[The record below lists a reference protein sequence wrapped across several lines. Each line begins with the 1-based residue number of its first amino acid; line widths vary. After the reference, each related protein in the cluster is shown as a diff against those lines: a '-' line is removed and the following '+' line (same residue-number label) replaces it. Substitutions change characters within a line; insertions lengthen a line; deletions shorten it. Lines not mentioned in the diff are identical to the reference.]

1 MHNSIGHIDYKL
13 SQLEEKITDDVF
25 NELSE
30 QGKLLYSDFV
40 TRVNNIVAEVNQTLY
55 NSNFKDDIDVYRS
68 QLSEVDKLLE
78 EFDQFLRDLRADYNQ
93 TRLKAAQ

>member
-1 MHNSIGHIDYKL
+1 L

-68 QLSEVDKLLE
+68 QLSEADKLLE
-78 EFDQFLRDLRADYNQ
+78 EFDQFLRDLRADYSQ
-93 TRLKAAQ
+93 ARLKATQ

>member
-1 MHNSIGHIDYKL
+1 L

-55 NSNFKDDIDVYRS
+55 NQNFKDDIDVYRS
-68 QLSEVDKLLE
+68 QLSEADKLSE
-78 EFDQFLRDLRADYNQ
+78 EFDQFLKDLRADYNQ
-93 TRLKAAQ
+93 ARLKAAQ